1 MSKFLV
7 CLVLAVLLSAL
18 VASASFLALDGGTM
32 QTFRLQTA
40 IDAPSAVDETRENLV
55 EAEGHPAVA
64 SGDDHTSNTGASTTE
79 SDGASGD

>member
-1 MSKFLV
+1 
-7 CLVLAVLLSAL
+7 
-18 VASASFLALDGGTM
+18 M